1 MSGIS
6 CETRVPREQK
16 GREYPPP
23 ILSAAIRERSRR
35 FKRNTRD
42 SGALM
47 ARFRAHC
54 LIGRESKSPI
64 GKRNTADPFEIIK
77 PYFVNNV

>member
-6 CETRVPREQK
+6 CETKVPREQK

-23 ILSAAIRERSRR
+23 ILSAATRERSRR

-42 SGALM
+42 SGADGALQG
-47 ARFRAHC
+47 ALFDRPGAN
-54 LIGRESKSPI
+54 PI
-64 GKRNTADPFEIIK
+64 RKQNTADPLEIIES
-77 PYFVNNV
+77 